1 MWVHLN
7 LKWICLTVSGSCVCT
22 YVAGLNA
29 TLFANCHSFYLLFAV
44 TVLTVDGEGASSVK
58 VTLNPYCHDNRN
70 FTVYFGVRQ
79 QGCGECVPQQ
89 SKTADIA
96 PGQSVILTPILML
109 DQGQEYCSPNATL
122 TPGPGRFG
130 VLLA

>member
-1 MWVHLN
+1 MYRWP
-7 LKWICLTVSGSCVCT
+7 
-22 YVAGLNA
+22 Y
-29 TLFANCHSFYLLFAV
+29 SFYLLFTV

-58 VTLNPYCHDNRN
+58 VTLNPYCRDNRN

-89 SKTADIA
+89 SKTASIA

-109 DQGQEYCSPNATL
+109 DQGEEYCSPNATL

-130 VLLA
+130 DQGHSHIFMKQQHLVIWIILMGKIV